1 MKLTD
6 NLVNKFGADKLLH
19 FLVAAWIVSEA
30 KIYGTAAMLITTVIV
45 LLLSVI
51 KEVKLDSYASANDV
65 LAAMC
70 GCITSIGLYI
80 LWLNL

>member
-6 NLVNKFGADKLLH
+6 KLVNKFGADKLLH
-19 FLVAAWIVSEA
+19 FLIAAWIVSEA
-30 KIYGTAAMLITTVIV
+30 KIYGIAAMLITAVIV

-51 KEVKLDSYASANDV
+51 KEVKLDGYASADDI
-65 LAAMC
+65 LATMC